1 MYSARLMLAWL
12 PTGSG
17 APKESA
23 YGPFL
28 QNLTDGARAYRRARA
43 ISYEIQRTQRE
54 QRDVA
59 ALLDEARIKRQ
70 KSQQMRAARDLDAKL
85 EDLNEGFRAR
95 TIKLEQLRP
104 RLEEAKK
111 QARAIAI
118 RVYALEPSVTN
129 AVFRPDPPDIPIR
142 LHASPRLFGM
152 LRHAREAQC
161 IQDTILAS
169 SMFRFDE
176 VGDMLTLISQMLEG
190 DKERE
195 QQAETVVQ
203 DSALRLLS
211 AAAEVQQFID
221 LAERGALTTRSE
233 IEAMT
238 ALQLQMDT
246 HRTTLEQWTVLKAMA
261 ERRESDQWLYEEEMF
276 WTWWHLC
283 LRPTAAYYDFWRDE
297 LDDRRA
303 VLASFNES
311 WTGALQS
318 LATGR
323 SDAAGRS
330 LDDQWNEDRMVAQE
344 LVKEAEAGVRQKSYE
359 LVDRCGEESW
369 FDFPEHPNDG
379 REDSEQPFEQRKRL
393 LTVDPNAIR
402 DWRKAVA
409 ESPWTAFFSQGSSKT
424 WSWTPLELG
433 EPGAY
438 DFYWLASNEKRLRDA
453 LIKWNK
459 RVADE
464 TRAGLAIA
472 GSNSTIRLLK
482 KIGAS

>member
-1 MYSARLMLAWL
+1 
-12 PTGSG
+12 
-17 APKESA
+17 
-23 YGPFL
+23 
-28 QNLTDGARAYRRARA
+28 
-43 ISYEIQRTQRE
+43 
-54 QRDVA
+54 
-59 ALLDEARIKRQ
+59 
-70 KSQQMRAARDLDAKL
+70 
-85 EDLNEGFRAR
+85 
-95 TIKLEQLRP
+95 
-104 RLEEAKK
+104 
-111 QARAIAI
+111 
-118 RVYALEPSVTN
+118 
-129 AVFRPDPPDIPIR
+129 
-142 LHASPRLFGM
+142 
-152 LRHAREAQC
+152 
-161 IQDTILAS
+161 
-169 SMFRFDE
+169 MFRFDE
-176 VGDMLTLISQMLEG
+176 FGDMLTLISQMLEG

-276 WTWWHLC
+276 LDVVAPVLEADGRIVKDR
-283 LRPTAAYYDFWRDE
+283 LRSSNIGRDQSGERHVYQCGPDPSPLTPAQRNRYFDSYDFWRDE

-318 LATGR
+318 LGTGR

-369 FDFPEHPNDG
+369 FDFPGRPNDG

-438 DFYWLASNEKRLRDA
+438 DFYWLASNEKWLRDA

-472 GSNSTIRLLK
+472 GSNSTIRF
-482 KIGAS
+482 